1 MLFALVPI
9 QSLNLYGNSA
19 SYFCDPYKNDITK
32 VAIGTHGL
40 ISPFSLIFARMWA
53 FVFTPSFPRSN
64 VLRVLRSGCASCVV
78 QSARCKEGCAGK
90 LGTEKHLTEAFQ
102 FTWN

>member
-19 SYFCDPYKNDITK
+19 SYFCDPYKNDITQ

-40 ISPFSLIFARMWA
+40 ISPFSLIFASMWEI
-53 FVFTPSFPRSN
+53 FFSSSFPVQKSY
-64 VLRVLRSGCASCVV
+64 AFYFQVV
-78 QSARCKEGCAGK
+78 HPAWCKVQA
-90 LGTEKHLTEAFQ
+90 Q
-102 FTWN
+102 RN

>member
-1 MLFALVPI
+1 MLFAIVPI

-40 ISPFSLIFARMWA
+40 ISPFSLIFASM
-53 FVFTPSFPRSN
+53 
-64 VLRVLRSGCASCVV
+64 LRNEKNGERGREEVR
-78 QSARCKEGCAGK
+78 RCS
-90 LGTEKHLTEAFQ
+90 KHDSMTIPH
-102 FTWN
+102 

>member
-1 MLFALVPI
+1 MLFALVPV

-19 SYFCDPYKNDITK
+19 SYFCDPYKNDITQ

-40 ISPFSLIFARMWA
+40 ISLFSLIFASMWA
-53 FVFTPSFPRSN
+53 FFFSPSFPRPK

-78 QSARCKEGCAGK
+78 KGARCKAGCAAK
-90 LGTEKHLTEAFQ
+90 LGTEKHLAEAF
-102 FTWN
+102 